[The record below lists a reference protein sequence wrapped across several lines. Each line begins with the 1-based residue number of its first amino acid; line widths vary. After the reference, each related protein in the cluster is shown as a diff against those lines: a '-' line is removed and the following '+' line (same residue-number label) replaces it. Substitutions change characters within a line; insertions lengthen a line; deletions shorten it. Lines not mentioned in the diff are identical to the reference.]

1 MTRYLLMPFH
11 ATSLI
16 LVAVFTIVWGYA
28 IKGGIFGIPADLI
41 LASWFSKY
49 CFVLL
54 DSVVAGHK
62 ELPVLSVEML
72 NPVDE
77 QRPLVQAIIVALGF
91 IASWW
96 VYHSVGPVLGLALGA
111 ILVMALP
118 ASVALLAISDS
129 WLHAL
134 SPLAIGRVVKGL
146 GLTYVGVLVV
156 TLGGMALVVT
166 LALTLDS
173 LLLTLLLAQLLFI
186 AMFCYIGGAVFES
199 RIDLQLATRT
209 FDERLAERDERRHAA
224 ERAAVLDRTYS
235 LLRLKRR
242 NEAWAHLQA
251 WMREHCPDSHPF
263 TEYHELLVASCA
275 WEDPIIADRVAGEY
289 LEKLLANGETGVAL
303 EALEIR
309 LRSSPSYC
317 PSSLAM
323 AARLAELAML
333 SGRKVTGRQL
343 QANAAAQRRA
353 SETKAGPS
361 PA

>member
-1 MTRYLLMPFH
+1 MARYFLMPFH
-11 ATSLI
+11 AVPLI
-16 LVAVFTIVWGYA
+16 LVAINTILLTCC
-28 IKGGIFGIPADLI
+28 ISLGGLFGIPGDFILI
-41 LASWFSKY
+41 SWFFKY
-49 CFVLL
+49 CFALL
-54 DSVVAGHK
+54 DAVVAGHK
-62 ELPVLSVEML
+62 ELPVMSVEMI

-77 QRPLVQAIIVALGF
+77 KRPLIQAIIVALGF
-91 IASWW
+91 LASWW
-96 VYHSVGPVLGLALGA
+96 VYHSVGPVAGLTLGA
-111 ILVMALP
+111 LLVVALP
-118 ASVALLAISDS
+118 ANVALLAISDS
-129 WLHAL
+129 WVHAL

-146 GLTYVGVLVV
+146 GLSYAGVLVV
-156 TLGGMALVVT
+156 ILGGMALVVT

-173 LLLTLLLAQLLFI
+173 MLLTVALAQLLFI

-199 RIDLQLATRT
+199 RVALQLDTRS
-209 FDERLAERDERRHAA
+209 FDERMTERDERRHAE

-242 NEAWAHLQA
+242 SEAWAHLQA

-289 LEKLLANGETGVAL
+289 LEKLLAHEETGVAL

-317 PSSLAM
+317 PSLPM
-323 AARLAELAML
+323 AAQLAELALL
-333 SGRKVTGRQL
+333 SGRKVTARQL
-343 QANAAAQRRA
+343 QANAAAQQSA
-353 SETKAGPS
+353 AETKPGAA